1 MAGHQRSIHRMLRHR
16 AVAANALHFN
26 MQRIGGGHHQPRHA
40 GRSCPTADPAYCAG
54 RRWRRRGT
62 GQIDPSSTITR
73 PPYSNSS
80 AGWKISCSVPVNWR
94 VRARYSGGVKQRGG
108 VPVMAAAVK
117 APFNLACPRLTAPLL
132 HRQGIHIR
140 PQAKAFFPLADAQ
153 RAHHSGARQ
162 AAVNLVSPLAKQSG
176 DLAAGLVLFKAD
188 LRLLVEPTT
197 QSDTRGLPASLTCN
211 ASSNGC
217 VIFVIP
223 VLCLHDTFEFMRV
236 PQLAG
241 ALFCFILTKNQ

>member
-1 MAGHQRSIHRMLRHR
+1 
-16 AVAANALHFN
+16 
-26 MQRIGGGHHQPRHA
+26 
-40 GRSCPTADPAYCAG
+40 
-54 RRWRRRGT
+54 
-62 GQIDPSSTITR
+62 
-73 PPYSNSS
+73 
-80 AGWKISCSVPVNWR
+80 
-94 VRARYSGGVKQRGG
+94 
-108 VPVMAAAVK
+108 MAAAVK

-197 QSDTRGLPASLTCN
+197 QSDKLRLVNL
-211 ASSNGC
+211 
-217 VIFVIP
+217 
-223 VLCLHDTFEFMRV
+223 
-236 PQLAG
+236 Q
-241 ALFCFILTKNQ
+241 CF

>member
-1 MAGHQRSIHRMLRHR
+1 MAGHQRGIHRMLRHR

-26 MQRIGGGHHQPRHA
+26 MQRIGGGHHRPVAQADLAQRLTRHIVQAEDGVA
-40 GRSCPTADPAYCAG
+40 GELVKQTVLDHYPPAVQQLFRGLENQLQRAGKLASARQIFSC
-54 RRWRRRGT
+54 
-62 GQIDPSSTITR
+62 
-73 PPYSNSS
+73 
-80 AGWKISCSVPVNWR
+80 VE
-94 VRARYSGGVKQRGG
+94 QRGG

-197 QSDTRGLPASLTCN
+197 QSNKLRLVNL
-211 ASSNGC
+211 
-217 VIFVIP
+217 
-223 VLCLHDTFEFMRV
+223 
-236 PQLAG
+236 Q
-241 ALFCFILTKNQ
+241 CF